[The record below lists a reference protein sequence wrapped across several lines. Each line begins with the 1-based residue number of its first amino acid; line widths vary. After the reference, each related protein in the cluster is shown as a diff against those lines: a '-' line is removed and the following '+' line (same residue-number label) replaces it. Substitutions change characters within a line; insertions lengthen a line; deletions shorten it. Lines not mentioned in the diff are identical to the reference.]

1 MNNSMKSADWGLL
14 VVASVFLGSTFLF
27 LNIAVTEIS
36 PLTAAALRTLI
47 AAPFCWVLMRAFG
60 VRLPDT
66 TKGWISLFW
75 LGLLTAAI
83 PFGTIAWGQQ
93 YIESGVAGIFYGAIP
108 VMTVLLAPMFLSE
121 EKFTG
126 RRLSGAAVGLIGVV
140 LVIGPTV
147 LNEVGNQL
155 LAVLISFLAP
165 VSHTLGAIYARR
177 LPNIAPPAMV
187 TGQMIFGATIL
198 VPLAFIAERPLSLT
212 PSAGAIGAMLITG
225 IACTAIAMS
234 LYFMVVR
241 RVGATRGSLMALFM
255 PIVAVLL
262 GASVL
267 GERLSITVFLGLAL
281 ILIGAIAVSGNIN
294 NKVTFNIKSNTK
306 NQ

>member
-1 MNNSMKSADWGLL
+1 MKSSMNSADWSLL
-14 VVASVFLGSTFLF
+14 IVASIFLGSTFLF

-47 AAPFCWVLMRAFG
+47 AAPFCWILMRAFG
-60 VRLPDT
+60 ARMPST
-66 TKGWISLFW
+66 FKGWIPLFW

-108 VMTVLLAPMFLSE
+108 VMTVVLAPVFLAE
-121 EKFTG
+121 ETFTR
-126 RRLSGAAVGLIGVV
+126 RRLTGAAVGLIGVV

-177 LPNIAPPAMV
+177 LPNIAPPAMA
-187 TGQMIFGATIL
+187 TGQMIFGAAIL
-198 VPLAFIAERPLSLT
+198 VPLAFIVETPLSLT
-212 PSAGAIGAMLITG
+212 PGAEAIGAMLITG
-225 IACTAIAMS
+225 TACTAVAMS
-234 LYFMVVR
+234 LYFIVVR

-262 GASVL
+262 GALVL
-267 GERLSITVFLGLAL
+267 NERLSITVFFGLAL
-281 ILIGAIAVSGNIN
+281 ILIGALAVSGNTTKKEPLN
-294 NKVTFNIKSNTK
+294 THSCTK
-306 NQ
+306 N

>member
-1 MNNSMKSADWGLL
+1 MKSSMNSADWSLL
-14 VVASVFLGSTFLF
+14 IVASIFLGSTFLF

-47 AAPFCWVLMRAFG
+47 AAPFCWILMRTFG
-60 VRLPDT
+60 ARLPST
-66 TKGWISLFW
+66 FKGWIPLFC

-108 VMTVLLAPMFLSE
+108 VMTVVLAPVFLAE
-121 EKFTG
+121 ETFTR
-126 RRLSGAAVGLIGVV
+126 RRLTGAAVGLIGVV

-177 LPNIAPPAMV
+177 LPNIAPPAMA
-187 TGQMIFGATIL
+187 TGQMIFGAAIL
-198 VPLAFIAERPLSLT
+198 VPLAFIVETPLSLT
-212 PSAGAIGAMLITG
+212 PGTEAIGAMLITG
-225 IACTAIAMS
+225 TACTAVAMS
-234 LYFMVVR
+234 LYFIVVR

-262 GASVL
+262 GALVL
-267 GERLSITVFLGLAL
+267 NERLSITVFFGLAL
-281 ILIGAIAVSGNIN
+281 ILIGALAVSGNTTKKEPLN
-294 NKVTFNIKSNTK
+294 THSCTK
-306 NQ
+306 N